1 MKVVSIALII
11 ERKKDDLLSCY
22 KDNMSAITA
31 NELKTQGVSALERAL
46 REDQEAV
53 ISVRGKPRYVVM
65 EIAHY
70 DELREAEL
78 YAAWQ
83 QARTAVERGEYSA
96 ESAAEHIARLTGG
109 QSEDG
114 V

>member
-1 MKVVSIALII
+1 
-11 ERKKDDLLSCY
+11 
-22 KDNMSAITA
+22 MSAITA
-31 NELKTQGVSALERAL
+31 NVLKIQGVSALERAL
-46 REDQEAV
+46 SEDQEAV

-83 QARTAVERGEYSA
+83 QASTAVETGECSV
-96 ESAAEHIARLTGG
+96 ESAAEHIARLS
-109 QSEDG
+109 QELEEDG